1 MKHIYLKVAVMTL
14 LALPLAACG
23 SDDEPA
29 PEPDAPAASAAA
41 PATTAA
47 PAEEAAMVEEEYSS
61 SAAAEAEALSML
73 EEPPSLRPEPKE
85 FPLVFY
91 EGYGVNPQIPA
102 DEQPFSTF
110 GLDADTASWYRQF
123 VYLDRGARPNPDAIR
138 AEEMINAFE
147 AQCDESVS
155 DGTVRLC
162 VQGTENP
169 FYLRDEYRLVRVAVE
184 TGRGFDRPVSY
195 IVVLDRSGSMGNGD
209 RWNVATSVL
218 ESLLDNLNPDDR
230 FGLVSFDTT
239 AQVEVHPEYPRR
251 AQRRYDEA
259 NLGPGG
265 STNAAEGL
273 RMGYE
278 LAYDEV
284 RDDPD
289 RQVMVVFLS
298 DGVANTGPATG
309 PDSILELVERAKRDS
324 DISMAAGG
332 VGEGNYNDVLMEQI
346 ANQAQGWYQYIYDYR
361 TGDDFLDRVRSGI
374 VGYEAKAQ
382 VEFNPDTVELWR
394 LIGYENR
401 QIDSESFRE
410 DELVKRQSAPL
421 LSGVA
426 TAAFFEVKVTDWAE
440 RNDWLTSATIRYR
453 PCFDCA
459 FKEVNTR
466 IPLGVVN
473 ERFSRGACD
482 YRVQAYVMQYAEFA
496 RNSFYAW
503 ERNTPDQLLDTIYRD
518 LDSLHRDE
526 NGSCEQNLETV
537 APNRAM
543 VHRRRSFGNQPITP
557 PKTRRRGAEQ
567 PPRPPFLTTVRRPRN
582 DSNLMVSPVGGRKHG
597 PTAPARR

>member
-1 MKHIYLKVAVMTL
+1 MKRIYLKVAVLAL

-29 PEPDAPAASAAA
+29 PEPDVPAASAAA

-169 FYLRDEYRLVRVAVE
+169 FYLRDKYRLVRVAVE

-346 ANQAQGWYQYIYDYR
+346 ADQAQGWYQYIYDYR

-401 QIDSESFRE
+401 QIDTESFRE

-421 LSGVA
+421 LGGVA

-473 ERFSRGACD
+473 ERFSRGASD

-537 APNRAM
+537 AR
-543 VHRRRSFGNQPITP
+543 
-557 PKTRRRGAEQ
+557 
-567 PPRPPFLTTVRRPRN
+567 TVRWFIDADPLETNR
-582 DSNLMVSPVGGRKHG
+582 
-597 PTAPARR
+597 